1 MKPSERSGKE
11 VSITMTGKGRGKMKF
26 KLFGIVIVLGILI
39 SSELFAQDKTIHT
52 IHMNDA
58 VYIQGKLLVLIL
70 TRFK

>member
-39 SSELFAQDKTIHT
+39 SSELFAQDKTI
-52 IHMNDA
+52 
-58 VYIQGKLLVLIL
+58 
-70 TRFK
+70 